1 MKMVK
6 TTNINQFDA
15 YDNKLKASNYF
26 LLYMKIINKIL
37 LFGLFVSG
45 LTSCNN
51 KEAAKESTALEP
63 LSHTLYTENSELFV
77 EFKPLI
83 VGETSKFAAHFTVL
97 GENFRALTDAKITV
111 SLVVGDKG
119 IKNAIDTPSS
129 PGIFRLAL
137 SPKTAGTGTLIFD
150 IVTKDFTDKIT
161 IENVVVY
168 PDEKTALANQPPHAE
183 STAISYSKE
192 QAWNVEFANQAV
204 KKQTFNDVIKTSGQ
218 ILSAPGDEMII
229 TAKASGVVV
238 FSGKNT
244 IVGAAVNTGNSLFTI
259 SGGDMTESNID
270 ASVKDARANYL
281 KAKADYERSKSLV
294 ADKIVSEREHQQIKL
309 QFDNAQ
315 TAYHTISKNY
325 SSKGQNVLAPMSGFV
340 KNVLVTEGQYVPSG
354 TPLATISKNKRL
366 LVQANVSQNYFSRL
380 SSIISANFK
389 TPQSDLVYNT
399 TALNGRV
406 VSYGKSASAST
417 PFIPVTF
424 EIDNEGQ
431 LVSGSIIEIY
441 LKSSTIADAL
451 VVPVSSLIEEQ
462 GIFYVYV
469 QTGGE
474 SFEKREVK
482 VGASDGLNVQI
493 VAGIAENERVVTR
506 GGYQIK
512 LSSASGALPAHGHE
526 H

>member
-1 MKMVK
+1 
-6 TTNINQFDA
+6 
-15 YDNKLKASNYF
+15 
-26 LLYMKIINKIL
+26 MKIAQKIL
-37 LFGLFVSG
+37 LLCLFLIG
-45 LTSCNN
+45 FTSCNN
-51 KEAAKESTALEP
+51 KEEVKEGSSLEP
-63 LSHTLYTENSELFV
+63 LAYTLYTEKTELFV
-77 EFKPLI
+77 EFKPLV
-83 VGETSKFAAHFTVL
+83 VGQTSKFASHLTVL
-97 GENFRALTDAKITV
+97 GENFKALTDAKITV
-111 SLVVGDKG
+111 SLIVGENG
-119 IKNAIDTPSS
+119 IKNSVDAPSS

-137 SPKTAGTGTLIFD
+137 SPKTAGTGTLVFD

-168 PDEKTALANQPPHAE
+168 ADMKTALAKQPEPAE
-183 STAISYSKE
+183 TGDISYLKE
-192 QAWNVEFANQAV
+192 QAWKVEFANQAV

-218 ILSAPGDEMII
+218 ILSAPGDEMIV

-244 IVGAAVNTGNSLFTI
+244 IVGSAVNSGNSLFTI
-259 SGGDMTESNID
+259 TGADMTESNID
-270 ASVKDARANYL
+270 ASVKDAKANYL
-281 KAKADYERSKSLV
+281 KAKADYERSKLLV
-294 ADKIVSEREHQQIKL
+294 ADKIVSEKDHQQVKL
-309 QFDNAQ
+309 QFENAQ
-315 TAYHTISKNY
+315 TSYNTVSKNY
-325 SSKGQNVLAPMSGFV
+325 SAKGQNVLSPMSGFV
-340 KNVLVTEGQYVPSG
+340 KNVLVTEGQFVPSG

-380 SSIISANFK
+380 SSITSANFK
-389 TPQSDLVYNT
+389 TPQSDVVYNT
-399 TALNGRV
+399 TALNGRI

-424 EIDNEGQ
+424 EIDNAGQ

-451 VVPVSSLIEEQ
+451 VVPISALIEEQ

-474 SFEKREVK
+474 SFQKREVK
-482 VGASDGLNVQI
+482 LGASDGLNVQ
-493 VAGIAENERVVTR
+493 VLEGISENERVVTK

-512 LSSASGALPAHGHE
+512 LSSASGALPTHGHE

>member
-1 MKMVK
+1 
-6 TTNINQFDA
+6 
-15 YDNKLKASNYF
+15 
-26 LLYMKIINKIL
+26 MKIAQKIL
-37 LFGLFVSG
+37 LLCLFLIG
-45 LTSCNN
+45 FTSCNN
-51 KEAAKESTALEP
+51 KEEVKEGSSLEP
-63 LSHTLYTENSELFV
+63 LAYTLYTEKTELFV
-77 EFKPLI
+77 EFKPLV
-83 VGETSKFAAHFTVL
+83 VGQTSKFASHLTVL
-97 GENFRALTDAKITV
+97 GENFKALTDAKITV
-111 SLVVGDKG
+111 SLIVGENG
-119 IKNAIDTPSS
+119 IKNSVDAPSS

-137 SPKTAGTGTLIFD
+137 SPKTAGTGTLVFD

-168 PDEKTALANQPPHAE
+168 ADMKTALAKQPKPAE
-183 STAISYSKE
+183 TGDISYLKE
-192 QAWNVEFANQAV
+192 QAWKVEFANQAV

-218 ILSAPGDEMII
+218 ILSAPGDEMIV

-244 IVGAAVNTGNSLFTI
+244 IVGSAVNSGNSLFTI
-259 SGGDMTESNID
+259 TGADMTESNID
-270 ASVKDARANYL
+270 ASVKDAKANYL
-281 KAKADYERSKSLV
+281 KAKADYERSKLLV
-294 ADKIVSEREHQQIKL
+294 ADKIVSEKDYQQVKL
-309 QFDNAQ
+309 QFENAQ
-315 TAYHTISKNY
+315 TSYNTVSKNY
-325 SSKGQNVLAPMSGFV
+325 SAKGQNVLSPMSGFV
-340 KNVLVTEGQYVPSG
+340 KNVLVTEGQFVPSG

-380 SSIISANFK
+380 SSITSANFK
-389 TPQSDLVYNT
+389 TPQSDVVYNT
-399 TALNGRV
+399 TALNGRI

-424 EIDNEGQ
+424 EIDNAGQ

-451 VVPVSSLIEEQ
+451 VVPISALIEEQ

-469 QTGGE
+469 QIGGE
-474 SFEKREVK
+474 SFQKREVK
-482 VGASDGLNVQI
+482 LGASDGLNVQ
-493 VAGIAENERVVTR
+493 VLSGIIENERVVTK

>member
-1 MKMVK
+1 
-6 TTNINQFDA
+6 
-15 YDNKLKASNYF
+15 
-26 LLYMKIINKIL
+26 MKIMQKIML
-37 LFGLFVSG
+37 LGIFFIGF
-45 LTSCNN
+45 TSCNK
-51 KEAAKESTALEP
+51 KEETKGGSVLEP
-63 LSHTLYTENSELFV
+63 LAYTLYTENSELFV

-83 VGETSKFAAHFTVL
+83 VGETSKFAAHFTIL
-97 GENFRALTDAKITV
+97 GENFKALTDAKITV
-111 SLVVGDKG
+111 SLIVGEKG
-119 IKNAIDTPSS
+119 IKNAVDAPSS

-137 SPKTAGTGTLIFD
+137 SPKTAGTGTLVFD

-168 PDEKTALANQPPHAE
+168 ADMKTALAKQPEHAE
-183 STAISYSKE
+183 SGDISYLKE
-192 QAWNVEFANQAV
+192 QAWKVEFANQEV

-218 ILSAPGDEMII
+218 ILSAPGDEMIV

-244 IVGAAVNTGNSLFTI
+244 IVGSAVNSGNSLFTI
-259 SGGDMTESNID
+259 TGGDMTESNID
-270 ASVKDARANYL
+270 ASVKDAKANYL

-294 ADKIVSEREHQQIKL
+294 ADKIVSEREHQQVKL
-309 QFDNAQ
+309 QFENAQ
-315 TAYHTISKNY
+315 TAYTTVSKNY
-325 SSKGQNVLAPMSGFV
+325 SGKGQNVLAPMSGFI
-340 KNVLVTEGQYVPSG
+340 KNVLVTEGQFVPSG
-354 TPLATISKNKRL
+354 TPLATILKNKRL
-366 LVQANVSQNYFSRL
+366 LVQANVSQNYFNRL
-380 SSIISANFK
+380 SSITSANFK
-389 TPQSDLVYNT
+389 TPQSDVVYNT
-399 TALNGRV
+399 TALNGKI

-424 EIDNEGQ
+424 EINNEDQ

-441 LKSSTIADAL
+441 LKSSTMADAL
-451 VVPVSSLIEEQ
+451 VIPGSSLIEEQ

-474 SFEKREVK
+474 SFQKREVK
-482 VGASDGLNVQI
+482 LGASDGLNVQI
-493 VAGIAENERVVTR
+493 LSGIVENERVVTK

>member
-1 MKMVK
+1 
-6 TTNINQFDA
+6 
-15 YDNKLKASNYF
+15 
-26 LLYMKIINKIL
+26 MKIAQKIML
-37 LFGLFVSG
+37 LCLFLIG
-45 LTSCNN
+45 FTSCNN
-51 KEAAKESTALEP
+51 KEEVKESSSLEP
-63 LSHTLYTENSELFV
+63 LAYTLYTEKTELFV

-83 VGETSKFAAHFTVL
+83 VGQTSKFASHLTVL
-97 GENFRALTDAKITV
+97 GENFKALTDAKITV
-111 SLVVGDKG
+111 SLIVGENG
-119 IKNAIDTPSS
+119 IKNSVDAPSS

-137 SPKTAGTGTLIFD
+137 NPKTAGTGTLVFD

-168 PDEKTALANQPPHAE
+168 ADMKTALAKQPKPAE
-183 STAISYSKE
+183 TGDISYLKE
-192 QAWNVEFANQAV
+192 QAWKVEFANQAV

-218 ILSAPGDEMII
+218 ILSAPGDEMIV

-244 IVGAAVNTGNSLFTI
+244 IVGSAVNSGNSLFTI
-259 SGGDMTESNID
+259 TGADMTESNID
-270 ASVKDARANYL
+270 ASVKDAKANYL
-281 KAKADYERSKSLV
+281 KAKADYERSKLLV
-294 ADKIVSEREHQQIKL
+294 ADKIVSEKDYQQVKL
-309 QFDNAQ
+309 QFENAQ
-315 TAYHTISKNY
+315 TSYNTVSKNY
-325 SSKGQNVLAPMSGFV
+325 SAKGQNVLSPMSGFV
-340 KNVLVTEGQYVPSG
+340 KNVLVTEGQFVPSG

-380 SSIISANFK
+380 SSITSANFK
-389 TPQSDLVYNT
+389 TPQSDVVYNT
-399 TALNGRV
+399 TAFNGRI

-424 EIDNEGQ
+424 EIDNAGQ

-451 VVPVSSLIEEQ
+451 VVPISALIEEQ

-469 QTGGE
+469 QIGGE
-474 SFEKREVK
+474 SFQKREVK
-482 VGASDGLNVQI
+482 LGASDGLNVQ
-493 VAGIAENERVVTR
+493 VLSGIIENERVVTK